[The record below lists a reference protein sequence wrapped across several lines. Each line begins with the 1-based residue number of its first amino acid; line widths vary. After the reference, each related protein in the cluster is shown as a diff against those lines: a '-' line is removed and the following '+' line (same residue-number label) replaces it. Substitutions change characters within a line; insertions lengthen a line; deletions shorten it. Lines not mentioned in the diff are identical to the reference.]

1 MFTPILAIVVTSVS
15 PLPQSDTFQLPAS
28 LVSSAALLRNAG
40 NDASRFNGEMEWYRS
55 RSGAAT
61 VLEAV
66 NQSVKTNLSGFNY
79 GEEPGIYIY
88 IQKIRACH
96 LRQITALAVS
106 CIAITPDEKT
116 CPDVFRNARA
126 RLNREIEKSSTIYI
140 YIHIGHLWF
149 GEKAASSPL
158 QGE

>member
-88 IQKIRACH
+88 SKDT
-96 LRQITALAVS
+96 LE
-106 CIAITPDEKT
+106 P
-116 CPDVFRNARA
+116 RNSSSNDRIVKNMEA
-126 RLNREIEKSSTIYI
+126 RLKETKFVYPIDPKNRIEE
-140 YIHIGHLWF
+140 G
-149 GEKAASSPL
+149 
-158 QGE
+158 